1 MTLKNPNHEAT
12 VLMFN
17 EVQMVDIEK
26 VFVFFVFYFR
36 YKNLKHR
43 KAISN
48 DVFIKVT
55 RIVQC

>member
-1 MTLKNPNHEAT
+1 MSLKDPNHEAT

-26 VFVFFVFYFR
+26 AFVFFVFYFR
-36 YKNLKHR
+36 YANLKDYN
-43 KAISN
+43 AISN

-55 RIVQC
+55 RIIQC

>member
-1 MTLKNPNHEAT
+1 MTLKDPNHEAT

-26 VFVFFVFYFR
+26 AFVFFVFYFR
-36 YKNLKHR
+36 YANLKHHN
-43 KAISN
+43 AISN

-55 RIVQC
+55 RIMQC

>member
-1 MTLKNPNHEAT
+1 MTLKDPNHEAT

-26 VFVFFVFYFR
+26 AFFYFR
-36 YKNLKHR
+36 YANLKHHN
-43 KAISN
+43 AISN

-55 RIVQC
+55 RIIQC

>member
-43 KAISN
+43 NAISN